1 MMTDRLHMTK
11 MTWMDY
17 ARCTDRPIILPV
29 GSTEQHGPHL
39 PLGVDSII
47 AENFAALLAQRIDAV
62 VAPTL
67 SYGYKS
73 KPFSGGGPLF
83 PGTIDLNG
91 STLQALAADI
101 LLEFAR
107 DGFTRIFLMNAHFKN
122 DPFLI
127 EAMDSVNERLGGKAT
142 MLLSNWW
149 DPLPEEMLPVL
160 FDETPFPGWALEH
173 AAITE
178 TSLMLY
184 FAPELVRTPAI
195 SRCENVCP
203 PAYALYPIPADAVPS
218 SGVLASAW
226 SSSAEKGQKIVEAVL
241 PALEKMAREVFNL

>member
-73 KPFSGGGPLF
+73 KPFSG
-83 PGTIDLNG
+83 
-91 STLQALAADI
+91 
-101 LLEFAR
+101 AR
-107 DGFTRIFLMNAHFKN
+107 C
-122 DPFLI
+122 
-127 EAMDSVNERLGGKAT
+127 RL
-142 MLLSNWW
+142 WR
-149 DPLPEEMLPVL
+149 
-160 FDETPFPGWALEH
+160 
-173 AAITE
+173 
-178 TSLMLY
+178 
-184 FAPELVRTPAI
+184 RTFFW
-195 SRCENVCP
+195 N
-203 PAYALYPIPADAVPS
+203 
-218 SGVLASAW
+218 
-226 SSSAEKGQKIVEAVL
+226 L
-241 PALEKMAREVFNL
+241 PAMALRAFS